1 MTRRF
6 LVTLFVLLTLAGAAV
21 GDTAPA
27 DAEKSLSVRTF
38 QLKHKDAD
46 KTAAMIKQL
55 MSAEGSVA
63 IQPGTQSIVV
73 TDRSENLKTVAAAIT
88 KYDVAP
94 QLMELSVR
102 IISAGRGEAPRLAD
116 ELKDVGATLS
126 ALRYNVFDIV
136 GSATVQGREGEQ
148 GIAEI
153 GTGYR
158 AEFRFGEYDPASDTI
173 RVADFKLSRLQKEEL
188 TQVLKTSL
196 NLKVGQVFIM
206 GASRD
211 PQSTRA
217 LMVVFSPKR

>member
-6 LVTLFVLLTLAGAAV
+6 LLTLLVLLAIAGAAI

-27 DAEKSLSVRTF
+27 DAEKSLAVRTF
-38 QLKHKDAD
+38 QLKHKEAD
-46 KTAAMIKQL
+46 KTAAMIKEL

-63 IQPGTQSIVV
+63 IQPGTNSVVV
-73 TDRSENLKTVAAAIT
+73 TDRAENLKNVAAAIL

-94 QLMELSVR
+94 QLMELTVR
-102 IISAGRGEAPRLAD
+102 IISAGRGDTPRVAE

-126 ALRYNVFDIV
+126 TLRYNVFDSV
-136 GSATVQGREGEQ
+136 GVAKVQGREGEQ
-148 GIAEI
+148 GFAEI
-153 GTGYR
+153 GGGYR
-158 AEFRFGEYDPASDTI
+158 AEFRFGEYDPASDTV

-211 PQSTRA
+211 PQSARA
-217 LMVVFSPKR
+217 LMVVFTPKR